1 MSVILQIHFLFLTDF
16 FSKAISNI
24 PENVKYL
31 IISDCRRPSDLS
43 FFKSTFKKC
52 FIFQV
57 KADLDSR
64 KQRGFE
70 FKKEIDEADTEC
82 ALDNYEKPN
91 FILHNNG
98 NGDEEKE
105 ALKFVIEMFAQ
116 QALLGKTGN

>member
-1 MSVILQIHFLFLTDF
+1 M
-16 FSKAISNI
+16 
-24 PENVKYL
+24 

-43 FFKSTFKKC
+43 FFKNTFKKC

-70 FKKEIDEADTEC
+70 FKKEIDEAETEC

-98 NGDEEKE
+98 NGEEEKE

-116 QALLGKTGN
+116 QALFGKTGN